1 MTTLEIVLA
10 VVAVIESGVLL
21 GLLLS
26 HIAAKLG
33 RLEEEEAARD
43 FRIGMCESQIKA
55 IFKEIEAVKASIDAR
70 DTDEDDDDEGEG
82 VTPLSDLFGGVF
94 LGNKGK
100 EEAEADEALP
110 EN

>member
-1 MTTLEIVLA
+1 MTTLEIVLT

-21 GLLLS
+21 GLLSS
-26 HIAAKLG
+26 HIAATLG
-33 RLEEEEAARD
+33 RREAEEAARD

-55 IFKEIEAVKASIDAR
+55 IFKEIKAVKASIEVR
-70 DTDEDDDDEGEG
+70 DTDEDDDDEGEL

-94 LGNKGK
+94 FGNKGK

>member
-1 MTTLEIVLA
+1 MTTLEIVLT
-10 VVAVIESGVLL
+10 VVTVIESGVLL

-33 RLEEEEAARD
+33 RRETEEAARD
-43 FRIGMCESQIKA
+43 FRIGMCESQIKS
-55 IFKEIEAVKASIDAR
+55 IFKKLKAVEAYIEARDA
-70 DTDEDDDDEGEG
+70 DDDDDDEGEW

-94 LGNKGK
+94 FGNKGK
-100 EEAEADEALP
+100 EEVEADEALP